1 MKKRSFLMFLA
12 GMFAISGAFVSCD
25 DSDDTDGVNK
35 LEVTPSTDI
44 SFKADGNEDVV
55 LTVVTDAD
63 KWSVEK
69 TDWITVKQNG
79 NKLTVNAEANTTES
93 ERPGRITISAGNAEP
108 VKINVLQEA
117 LEVGE
122 IVLSVTP
129 SDPIAF
135 EAKGNEAVVLTVTT
149 NASEW
154 TYTFPEEWMTAS
166 KEGDKLTVN
175 AKDNTGEAHVGQIVI
190 TAEQKTVKIAV
201 TQKAASTD
209 PEPTEKIAGSL
220 KTEDALSHMFPFKE
234 PEAVKKT
241 LTFELEKAAEAE
253 TQVKINFDEAYVA
266 EYNYLNKTKF
276 VAFPEAS
283 VAIANDGI
291 LTIAAGATSAT
302 IEVTLSPNP
311 TLSTTEAYMA
321 PLQAVAQSA
330 NVTVKTDASRVNFTI
345 KQQGSKTVKNFLYF
359 EVNDTNPLNAL
370 EYVLEDG
377 QLFFDAVVL
386 FSGNIHWDTQS
397 GKPYMHYNDN
407 VTALLKDKDKY
418 IQPLRER
425 GIKVLM
431 GVLGDHDGSG
441 PGNLTEK
448 GAEVFAEHLAEMCVE
463 YGLDGICM
471 DDEYSEYY
479 KAPTN
484 EYFTGYN
491 TSLQQATYFLE
502 RVNYYMKKEVPWE
515 TMTAVFY
522 WGLYNSSMP
531 AINGRQPAE
540 FVDMVNANYGGSASP
555 VAGGDKSM
563 CSFMSVECNLGSGWI
578 SEESARQAKEAGY
591 GWCMWFALDP
601 VLGREPWSKLSAAA
615 KGLYDQDLKPRTGYY
630 KKLGAG
636 RYDPTRYEN

>member
-1 MKKRSFLMFLA
+1 MMFLA
-12 GMFAISGAFVSCD
+12 GALAISGAFVSCD

-35 LEVTPSTDI
+35 LQVTPSTDI
-44 SFKADGNEDVV
+44 SFKADANEDVA
-55 LTVVTDAD
+55 LTVTTDAD

-79 NKLTVNAEANTTES
+79 NKLTVNAEANTSES
-93 ERPGRITISAGNAEP
+93 ARPGRITIKAGTAEP

-117 LEVGE
+117 VEVGE

-129 SDPIAF
+129 SEAIAF
-135 EAKGNEAVVLTVTT
+135 EDKNNTAVELTVTT

-154 TYTFPEEWMTAS
+154 TYSVPEEWMTAS
-166 KEGDKLTVN
+166 KEGNKLTVN
-175 AKDNTGEAHVGQIVI
+175 AKDNAGEAHVGQIVV

-209 PEPTEKIAGSL
+209 PTPTDKIAGSL
-220 KTEDALSHMFPFKE
+220 KTEDALNHTFPFKE

-266 EYNYLNKTKF
+266 EYNYINNSKF
-276 VAFPEAS
+276 VAFPK
-283 VAIANDGI
+283 ANVTLANNGI
-291 LTIAAGATSAT
+291 VTIAAGATSGT
-302 IEVTLSPNP
+302 IEVTLAPSAELNI
-311 TLSTTEAYMA
+311 TDSYMA
-321 PLQAVAQSA
+321 PLQAVAESA
-330 NVTVKTDASRVNFTI
+330 NVTVKTDAARINFI
-345 KQQGSKTVKNFLYF
+345 VKQQGSKTVKNFLYF

-370 EYVLEDG
+370 EYVLADG

-407 VTALLKDKDKY
+407 VTALLQDKELY
-418 IQPLRER
+418 IQPLRDR

-441 PGNLTEK
+441 PANLTEK
-448 GAEVFAEHLAEMCVE
+448 GAEVFAELIADMCVE

-471 DDEYSEYY
+471 DDEYSEYN

-484 EYFTGYN
+484 DYFSGRS

-502 RVNYYMKKEVPWE
+502 RANYHMKKSVPWE
-515 TMTAVFY
+515 TMIAAFY
-522 WGLYNSSMP
+522 WGVYHSGMP
-531 AINGRQPAE
+531 AINGRQPGE
-540 FVDMVNANYGGSASP
+540 FVDMVNANYGGAASP
-555 VAGGDKSM
+555 VAGGTKSM
-563 CSFMSVECNLGSGWI
+563 CSFMSVECNLGRGNVT
-578 SEESARQAKEAGY
+578 EASARSAKEAGY

-601 VLGREPWSKLSAAA
+601 VLGREPWGKLSDAA
-615 KGLYDQDLKPRTGYY
+615 KGLYDQELLPRTGYY
-630 KKLGAG
+630 KKTGAG
-636 RYDPTRYEN
+636 KYDPKRYEE

>member
-1 MKKRSFLMFLA
+1 MFLA

-220 KTEDALSHMFPFKE
+220 KTEDALSHMFPFKQ

-253 TQVKINFDEAYVA
+253 TRVKINFDEAYVA

-397 GKPYMHYNDN
+397 GKPYMYYNDN

-418 IQPLRER
+418 IQPLRDR

-578 SEESARQAKEAGY
+578 SEDSARQAKEAGY

-601 VLGREPWSKLSAAA
+601 VLRREPWSKLSAAA

>member
-1 MKKRSFLMFLA
+1 MFLA
-12 GMFAISGAFVSCD
+12 GALAFSGAFVSCN

-44 SFKADGNEDVV
+44 SFKAGANEDVV
-55 LTVVTDAD
+55 LTVVTDAE

-93 ERPGRITISAGNAEP
+93 ARPGRITISAGNAEP

-117 LEVGE
+117 AEVGE

-129 SDPIAF
+129 SEAIAF
-135 EAKGNEAVVLTVTT
+135 EAKDNQPVVLTVTT
-149 NASEW
+149 NAAEW
-154 TYTFPEEWMTAS
+154 TYTYPEEWMTAS

-175 AKDNTGEAHVGQIVI
+175 ATDNTGEAHIGQIIV

-209 PEPTEKIAGSL
+209 PDPTEKIAGSL
-220 KTEDALSHMFPFKE
+220 TTADELAHTFPFKE
-234 PEAVKKT
+234 PQAVTKT
-241 LTFELEKAAEAE
+241 LTFSLEKAAEAE
-253 TQVKINFDEAYVA
+253 TRVKINFDEAYVE
-266 EYNYLNKTKF
+266 EYNYLNKTKY
-276 VAFPEAS
+276 VAFPK
-283 VAIANDGI
+283 ANVTMPDNGSI
-291 LTIAAGATSAT
+291 TIAAGAMSAT
-302 IEVTLSPNP
+302 LEVTIAPSAELNTKDS
-311 TLSTTEAYMA
+311 YMV
-321 PLQAVAQSA
+321 PLQAVAESN
-330 NVTVKTDASRVNFTI
+330 NVSVKTDAARVNFTV

-370 EYVLEDG
+370 EYVLADG

-386 FSGNIHWDTQS
+386 FSGNIRWDKQS

-407 VTALLKDKDKY
+407 VTALLKDKELY
-418 IQPLRER
+418 IQPLRDR

-441 PGNLTEK
+441 PANLTEK

-479 KAPTN
+479 KAPN
-484 EYFTGYN
+484 NDYFTGSS
-491 TSLQQATYFLE
+491 TSLLQATRLLE
-502 RVNYYMKKEVPWE
+502 RANYYMKKDVPWE
-515 TMTAVFY
+515 TMIAVFY
-522 WGLYNSSMP
+522 WGVYGSGMP
-531 AINGRQPAE
+531 EVNGRQPAE
-540 FVDMVNANYGGSASP
+540 FVDMVNANYGGNAWP

-563 CSFMSVECNLGSGWI
+563 CSFMSVECNLGGGNVT
-578 SEESARQAKEAGY
+578 EASARTAKEAGY

-601 VLGREPWSKLSAAA
+601 VLRREPWGKLSAAA
-615 KGLYDQDLKPRTGYY
+615 KGLYDQELMPRTGYY
-630 KKLGAG
+630 KKTGAG
-636 RYDPTRYEN
+636 RYDPTRYEE

>member
-1 MKKRSFLMFLA
+1 
-12 GMFAISGAFVSCD
+12 
-25 DSDDTDGVNK
+25 
-35 LEVTPSTDI
+35 
-44 SFKADGNEDVV
+44 
-55 LTVVTDAD
+55 
-63 KWSVEK
+63 
-69 TDWITVKQNG
+69 
-79 NKLTVNAEANTTES
+79 
-93 ERPGRITISAGNAEP
+93 
-108 VKINVLQEA
+108 
-117 LEVGE
+117 
-122 IVLSVTP
+122 
-129 SDPIAF
+129 
-135 EAKGNEAVVLTVTT
+135 
-149 NASEW
+149 
-154 TYTFPEEWMTAS
+154 
-166 KEGDKLTVN
+166 
-175 AKDNTGEAHVGQIVI
+175 
-190 TAEQKTVKIAV
+190 
-201 TQKAASTD
+201 
-209 PEPTEKIAGSL
+209 
-220 KTEDALSHMFPFKE
+220 
-234 PEAVKKT
+234 
-241 LTFELEKAAEAE
+241 
-253 TQVKINFDEAYVA
+253 
-266 EYNYLNKTKF
+266 
-276 VAFPEAS
+276 
-283 VAIANDGI
+283 
-291 LTIAAGATSAT
+291 
-302 IEVTLSPNP
+302 
-311 TLSTTEAYMA
+311 
-321 PLQAVAQSA
+321 
-330 NVTVKTDASRVNFTI
+330 
-345 KQQGSKTVKNFLYF
+345 
-359 EVNDTNPLNAL
+359 
-370 EYVLEDG
+370 
-377 QLFFDAVVL
+377 
-386 FSGNIHWDTQS
+386 
-397 GKPYMHYNDN
+397 MHYNDN

-418 IQPLRER
+418 IQPLRDR

-502 RVNYYMKKEVPWE
+502 RVNYYMKREVPWE

-578 SEESARQAKEAGY
+578 SEDSARQAKEAGY

-601 VLGREPWSKLSAAA
+601 VLREPWSKLSAAA

>member
-1 MKKRSFLMFLA
+1 MKVLSLMVGPIMTNCYIL
-12 GMFAISGAFVSCD
+12 CD
-25 DSDDTDGVNK
+25 EEAKVC
-35 LEVTPSTDI
+35 
-44 SFKADGNEDVV
+44 A
-55 LTVVTDAD
+55 VTDPGDEPERIAAMIASSGCAPTMLLLTHGHFDHYTGVAGLLEKWPELPVYIHRAD
-63 KWSVEK
+63 AVDGAGGELRFPRLGEK
-69 TDWITVKQNG
+69 NQ
-79 NKLTVNAEANTTES
+79 
-93 ERPGRITISAGNAEP
+93 R
-108 VKINVLQEA
+108 
-117 LEVGE
+117 
-122 IVLSVTP
+122 
-129 SDPIAF
+129 
-135 EAKGNEAVVLTVTT
+135 
-149 NASEW
+149 
-154 TYTFPEEWMTAS
+154 YY

-190 TAEQKTVKIAV
+190 TAGQKTVKIAV

-220 KTEDALSHMFPFKE
+220 KTGDALSHMFPFKQ

-241 LTFELEKAAEAE
+241 LAFELEKAAEAE
-253 TQVKINFDEAYVA
+253 TRVKINFDEAYVA

-311 TLSTTEAYMA
+311 TLSTTEAYMV

-345 KQQGSKTVKNFLYF
+345 RQQGSKTVKNFLYF

-418 IQPLRER
+418 IQPLRDR

-578 SEESARQAKEAGY
+578 SEDSARQAKEAGY

-601 VLGREPWSKLSAAA
+601 VLRREPWSKLSAAA

>member
-1 MKKRSFLMFLA
+1 MKNFRLSALLCCVSLC
-12 GMFAISGAFVSCD
+12 GFAACSND
-25 DSDDTDGVNK
+25 
-35 LEVTPSTDI
+35 
-44 SFKADGNEDVV
+44 
-55 LTVVTDAD
+55 
-63 KWSVEK
+63 K
-69 TDWITVKQNG
+69 TDDQPEPQAYQVTQF
-79 NKLTVNAEANTTES
+79 ES
-93 ERPGRITISAGNAEP
+93 STIPASIPGEG
-108 VKINVLQEA
+108 
-117 LEVGE
+117 G
-122 IVLSVTP
+122 
-129 SDPIAF
+129 
-135 EAKGNEAVVLTVTT
+135 
-149 NASEW
+149 
-154 TYTFPEEWMTAS
+154 
-166 KEGDKLTVN
+166 GDKLTFVIRTETRS
-175 AKDNTGEAHVGQIVI
+175 TGATFEPWAYRLTLGDAVGD
-190 TAEQKTVKIAV
+190 AV
-201 TQKAASTD
+201 TVTKPTTEIAITIPPNRSKEERGVAVEMASGVKAETWTKIVEATQEGSLKDYQVTKFESTTIPATIPAGGGD
-209 PEPTEKIAGSL
+209 YDVLFRLEVETRAAAPLFVAWQYRVTLGDAVGDAVEVTEPTEKIAGSL
-220 KTEDALSHMFPFKE
+220 KTGDALSHMFPFKQ

-253 TQVKINFDEAYVA
+253 TRVKINFDEAYVA

-291 LTIAAGATSAT
+291 LTIAAGATSGS

-418 IQPLRER
+418 IQPLRDR

-578 SEESARQAKEAGY
+578 SEDSARQAKEAGY

-601 VLGREPWSKLSAAA
+601 VLRREPWSKLSAAA

-630 KKLGAG
+630 KKLGEG

>member
-1 MKKRSFLMFLA
+1 MFLA
-12 GMFAISGAFVSCD
+12 GALAFSGAFVSCN

-44 SFKADGNEDVV
+44 SFKAGANEDVV
-55 LTVVTDAD
+55 LTVVTDAE

-93 ERPGRITISAGNAEP
+93 ARPGRITISAGNAEP

-117 LEVGE
+117 AEVGE

-129 SDPIAF
+129 SEAIAF
-135 EAKGNEAVVLTVTT
+135 EAKDNQPVVLTVTT
-149 NASEW
+149 NAAEW
-154 TYTFPEEWMTAS
+154 TYTYPEEWMTAS

-175 AKDNTGEAHVGQIVI
+175 ATDNTGEAHIGQIIV

-209 PEPTEKIAGSL
+209 PGPDEKIAGSL

-253 TQVKINFDEAYVA
+253 TQVKINLDEAYVA
-266 EYNYLNKTKF
+266 EYNYLNGTKF
-276 VAFPEAS
+276 VAFPKAN
-283 VAIANDGI
+283 VTIANDGI
-291 LTIAAGATSAT
+291 LTIAGGATSGS
-302 IEVTLSPNP
+302 IEVTLAPSAE
-311 TLSTTEAYMA
+311 LSITDAYMA

-330 NVTVKTDASRVNFTI
+330 NVTVKTDAARVNFTI

-407 VTALLKDKDKY
+407 VTALLKDKELY
-418 IQPLRER
+418 IQPLRDR

-441 PGNLTEK
+441 PANLTEK
-448 GAEVFAEHLAEMCVE
+448 GADVFAEHLAEMCVE

-479 KAPTN
+479 KAPN
-484 EYFTGYN
+484 NDYFTGSS
-491 TSLQQATYFLE
+491 TSLLQATRLLE
-502 RVNYYMKKEVPWE
+502 RANYYMKKDVPWD
-515 TMTAVFY
+515 TMIAVFY
-522 WGLYNSSMP
+522 WGVYGSGMP
-531 AINGRQPAE
+531 EVNGRQPGE
-540 FVDMVNANYGGSASP
+540 FVDMVNANYGGSAWP

-563 CSFMSVECNLGSGWI
+563 CSFMSVECNLGGGSVT
-578 SEESARQAKEAGY
+578 EASARSAKEAGY

-601 VLGREPWSKLSAAA
+601 VLYREPWSKLSAAA

-636 RYDPTRYEN
+636 RYDPKRYEN

>member
-1 MKKRSFLMFLA
+1 MFLA

-209 PEPTEKIAGSL
+209 PKPTEKIAGSL
-220 KTEDALSHMFPFKE
+220 KTEDALSHMFPFKQ

-253 TQVKINFDEAYVA
+253 TRVKINFDEAYVA

-283 VAIANDGI
+283 VAVANDGI

-311 TLSTTEAYMA
+311 TLSTTEAYMV

-345 KQQGSKTVKNFLYF
+345 RQQGSKTVKNFLYF

-418 IQPLRER
+418 IQPLRDR

-441 PGNLTEK
+441 PANLTEK

-484 EYFTGYN
+484 EYFTGSS
-491 TSLQQATYFLE
+491 TSLLQATRLLE
-502 RVNYYMKKEVPWE
+502 RVDHYFKKDVPWD
-515 TMTAVFY
+515 TMIAVFY
-522 WGLYNSSMP
+522 WGVYHSGMP
-531 AINGRQPAE
+531 EVNGRKPGE
-540 FVDMVNANYGGSASP
+540 FVQMVNANYGSSASP

-563 CSFMSVECNLGSGWI
+563 CSFMSVECNRGSG
-578 SEESARQAKEAGY
+578 SVTEASARQAKENGY

-601 VLGREPWSKLSAAA
+601 VLRREPWYKLSAAA

>member
-1 MKKRSFLMFLA
+1 MFLA
-12 GMFAISGAFVSCD
+12 GALAFSGAFVSCN

-44 SFKADGNEDVV
+44 SFKAGANEDVV
-55 LTVVTDAD
+55 LTVVTDAE

-93 ERPGRITISAGNAEP
+93 ARPGRITISAGNAEP

-117 LEVGE
+117 AEVGE

-129 SDPIAF
+129 SEAIAF
-135 EAKGNEAVVLTVTT
+135 EAKDNQPVVLTVTT
-149 NASEW
+149 NAAEW
-154 TYTFPEEWMTAS
+154 TYTYPEEWMTAS

-175 AKDNTGEAHVGQIVI
+175 ATNNTGEAHMGQIIV

-209 PEPTEKIAGSL
+209 PDPTEKIAGSL

-253 TQVKINFDEAYVA
+253 TQVKINLDEAYVA
-266 EYNYLNKTKF
+266 EYNYLNGTKF
-276 VAFPEAS
+276 VAFPKAN
-283 VAIANDGI
+283 VTIANDGI
-291 LTIAAGATSAT
+291 LTIAGGATSGS
-302 IEVTLSPNP
+302 IEVTLAPSAE
-311 TLSTTEAYMA
+311 LSITDAYMA

-330 NVTVKTDASRVNFTI
+330 NVTVKTDAARVNFTI

-407 VTALLKDKDKY
+407 VTALLKDKELY
-418 IQPLRER
+418 IQPLRDR

-441 PGNLTEK
+441 PANLTEK
-448 GAEVFAEHLAEMCVE
+448 GADVFAEHLAEMCVE

-479 KAPTN
+479 KAPN
-484 EYFTGYN
+484 NDYFTGSS
-491 TSLQQATYFLE
+491 TSLLQATRLLE
-502 RVNYYMKKEVPWE
+502 RANYYMKKDVPWD
-515 TMTAVFY
+515 TMIAVFY
-522 WGLYNSSMP
+522 WGVYGSGMP
-531 AINGRQPAE
+531 EVNGRQPGE
-540 FVDMVNANYGGSASP
+540 FVDMVNANYGGSAWP

-563 CSFMSVECNLGSGWI
+563 CSFMSVECNLGGGSVT
-578 SEESARQAKEAGY
+578 EASARSAKEAGY

-601 VLGREPWSKLSAAA
+601 VLYREPWSKLSAAA

-636 RYDPTRYEN
+636 RYDPKRYEN

>member
-1 MKKRSFLMFLA
+1 M
-12 GMFAISGAFVSCD
+12 
-25 DSDDTDGVNK
+25 
-35 LEVTPSTDI
+35 
-44 SFKADGNEDVV
+44 
-55 LTVVTDAD
+55 
-63 KWSVEK
+63 
-69 TDWITVKQNG
+69 
-79 NKLTVNAEANTTES
+79 
-93 ERPGRITISAGNAEP
+93 
-108 VKINVLQEA
+108 
-117 LEVGE
+117 
-122 IVLSVTP
+122 
-129 SDPIAF
+129 
-135 EAKGNEAVVLTVTT
+135 
-149 NASEW
+149 
-154 TYTFPEEWMTAS
+154 
-166 KEGDKLTVN
+166 
-175 AKDNTGEAHVGQIVI
+175 
-190 TAEQKTVKIAV
+190 
-201 TQKAASTD
+201 
-209 PEPTEKIAGSL
+209 
-220 KTEDALSHMFPFKE
+220 
-234 PEAVKKT
+234 
-241 LTFELEKAAEAE
+241 
-253 TQVKINFDEAYVA
+253 
-266 EYNYLNKTKF
+266 
-276 VAFPEAS
+276 
-283 VAIANDGI
+283 
-291 LTIAAGATSAT
+291 
-302 IEVTLSPNP
+302 
-311 TLSTTEAYMA
+311 
-321 PLQAVAQSA
+321 
-330 NVTVKTDASRVNFTI
+330 
-345 KQQGSKTVKNFLYF
+345 
-359 EVNDTNPLNAL
+359 
-370 EYVLEDG
+370 
-377 QLFFDAVVL
+377 L
-386 FSGNIHWDTQS
+386 FSGNIRWDTQS

-418 IQPLRER
+418 IQPLRDR

-540 FVDMVNANYGGSASP
+540 FVDMVNANYGSSASP

-578 SEESARQAKEAGY
+578 SEDSARQAKEAGY

-601 VLGREPWSKLSAAA
+601 VLHREPWSKLSAAA

>member
-1 MKKRSFLMFLA
+1 MFLA
-12 GMFAISGAFVSCD
+12 AALAFSGAFVSCN

-44 SFKADGNEDVV
+44 SFKAGANEDVV
-55 LTVVTDAD
+55 LTVVTDAE

-93 ERPGRITISAGNAEP
+93 ARPGRITISAGNAEP

-117 LEVGE
+117 AEVGE

-129 SDPIAF
+129 SAAIAF
-135 EAKGNEAVVLTVTT
+135 EAKDNQPVVLTVTT

-154 TYTFPEEWMTAS
+154 TYTYPEEWMTAS

-175 AKDNTGEAHVGQIVI
+175 AKDNTGEAHMGQIVV

-209 PEPTEKIAGSL
+209 PGPSAKITGSL

-253 TQVKINFDEAYVA
+253 TQVKINLDEAYVA
-266 EYNYLNKTKF
+266 EYNYLNGTKF
-276 VAFPEAS
+276 VAFPKAN
-283 VAIANDGI
+283 VAIADNGI
-291 LTIAAGATSAT
+291 LTIAAGATSGS
-302 IEVTLSPNP
+302 IEVTLSPSSD
-311 TLSTTEAYMA
+311 LSITDAYMA
-321 PLQAVAQSA
+321 PLQAVAQSN
-330 NVTVKTDASRVNFTI
+330 NVTVKTDASRANFTI

-407 VTALLKDKDKY
+407 VTALLKDKDLY
-418 IQPLRER
+418 IQPLRDR

-441 PGNLTEK
+441 PANLTEK

-479 KAPTN
+479 KAPN
-484 EYFTGYN
+484 NDYFTGSS
-491 TSLQQATYFLE
+491 TSLLQATRLLE
-502 RVNYYMKKEVPWE
+502 RANYYMKKDVPWD
-515 TMTAVFY
+515 TMIAVFY
-522 WGLYNSSMP
+522 WGVYGSGMP
-531 AINGRQPAE
+531 EVNGRQPAE
-540 FVDMVNANYGGSASP
+540 FVDMVNANYGGSAWP
-555 VAGGDKSM
+555 VSGGDKSM
-563 CSFMSVECNLGSGWI
+563 CSFMSVECNLGGGSVT
-578 SEESARQAKEAGY
+578 EASARSAKEAGY

-601 VLGREPWSKLSAAA
+601 VLYREPWGKLSAAA

-636 RYDPTRYEN
+636 RYDPKRYEN